1 MLEIPLAHFIDAQ
14 NWSVYRN
21 PHSSMSYTPQIV
33 SRWSVKHSIST
44 ACTVY
49 KALLPL
55 SEVFGFCQ
63 NFCQHWVK
71 AILYVLAEFNFWIP
85 IFDSTAAKA
94 TFRLVRYYP
103 WADFRE
109 VQGNQADSTCSFSL
123 RIIYHRFPPE
133 NLVVQDPQQ
142 WGCTRPSAVGLCNM
156 VRDMK
161 IFHILQARLSLALSM
176 KVKRKRDDN
185 TSHPLLT
192 VTLKSSLVCVMS
204 CLYCH
209 WESTQL
215 SPEIPCSEV
224 NWNGVKITLS
234 FLSDFVSI
242 GTLNNAFLPLY
253 LVAFRIFTN

>member
-85 IFDSTAAKA
+85 IFASTAAKA

-142 WGCTRPSAVGLCNM
+142 WGCATWSGTWRSSTYSRHAFPLLCQWKLNEKGTTTPSFDCYFKELSGLCH
-156 VRDMK
+156 VLL
-161 IFHILQARLSLALSM
+161 ILSLGKYPTVSRNPVQWGQLKWCQNNSFIF
-176 KVKRKRDDN
+176 KWLCVNRNFKQRI
-185 TSHPLLT
+185 SPLIF
-192 VTLKSSLVCVMS
+192 S
-204 CLYCH
+204 CL
-209 WESTQL
+209 
-215 SPEIPCSEV
+215 
-224 NWNGVKITLS
+224 
-234 FLSDFVSI
+234 
-242 GTLNNAFLPLY
+242 
-253 LVAFRIFTN
+253 